1 LTESTQRENKS
12 KHCRSDIYIDEFLRK
27 PYIIPADRMNREK
40 VIAETIKKL
49 IELFNEQFASVHIDI
64 SINRI

>member
-1 LTESTQRENKS
+1 MTEFTEGENRS
-12 KHCRSDIYIDEFLRK
+12 KQCRSDIYIDECLRK
-27 PYIIPADRMNREK
+27 PYIIPADRIDREK
-40 VIAETIKKL
+40 RIGETKKKL